1 MALRGLAFVE
11 AGAFRTS
18 NHLRQAAATSAPG
31 YRPENGNLKVAQS
44 QIPGAGL
51 GLYTKTPILKGAT
64 ICDYTG
70 TPRSDTELLT
80 EDIDTSYVMG
90 LSSGRHIDARGHFH
104 SFGRYVNDNDDGPSI
119 NAMFVRRPEEMKALV
134 QATRDIKA
142 GEEIFAAYGSIYWLK
157 RGLRPGMF
165 QSPNRYEEKGNRGR
179 KAWIPSPP
187 RSYSFW
193 PAVIFAATLGVAL
206 SSVSWPSRS

>member
-44 QIPGAGL
+44 QIPGAGQCASKDSILKIDSLVLGL

-90 LSSGRHIDARGHFH
+90 ADAAF
-104 SFGRYVNDNDDGPSI
+104 RY
-119 NAMFVRRPEEMKALV
+119 FC
-134 QATRDIKA
+134 T
-142 GEEIFAAYGSIYWLK
+142 
-157 RGLRPGMF
+157 
-165 QSPNRYEEKGNRGR
+165 
-179 KAWIPSPP
+179 
-187 RSYSFW
+187 
-193 PAVIFAATLGVAL
+193 
-206 SSVSWPSRS
+206 